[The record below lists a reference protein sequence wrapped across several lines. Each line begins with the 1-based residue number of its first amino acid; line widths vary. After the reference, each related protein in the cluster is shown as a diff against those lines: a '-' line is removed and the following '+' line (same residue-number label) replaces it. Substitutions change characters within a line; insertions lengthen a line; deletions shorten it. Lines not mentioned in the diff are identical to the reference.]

1 MTHQHGTSLL
11 QEQTM
16 NTQQAIRAT
25 MDTSSI
31 VMSRY
36 LEDLSDADLMQRPGA
51 GCNHIAWQ
59 LGHLIASEAQLLQSI
74 APTAQVELPEGFADK
89 HSKAQCEND
98 NPADFYSKQE
108 YLDLFEKVHAATVAE
123 IGKLS
128 DADLDRP
135 APEAFRSMFPT
146 VGHMVILIA
155 THGLMHAG
163 QFVPVRRKLGKPV
176 VI

>member
-1 MTHQHGTSLL
+1 
-11 QEQTM
+11 M
-16 NTQQAIRAT
+16 NTQQAIRAA
-25 MDTSSI
+25 MDTSS
-31 VMSRY
+31 VVLSSY
-36 LEDLSDADLMQRPGA
+36 VEDLSDADLMQRPGP

-59 LGHLIASEAQLLQSI
+59 LGHLIASEVQLLQAI
-74 APTAQVELPEGFADK
+74 VPDAQVQLPAGFADK
-89 HSKAQCEND
+89 HSKDQVAND

-108 YLDLFEKVHAATVAE
+108 YLDLFEKVHGATAAA

-128 DADLDRP
+128 DTDLDQP

-146 VGHMVILIA
+146 VGHIVILIA

-163 QFVPVRRKLGKPV
+163 QFVPVRRRLGKPV